1 VRQSVRPRWAPVR
14 ALLIVGCMLGVLL
27 PAVGAQA
34 QSATREDLAEVQ
46 SRLEDARAGLAD
58 VEGRQA
64 VTLGDLE
71 RSDARRIELEA
82 QLVAR
87 EAELASAEAALV
99 QAEQTLDATTQ
110 LLTVTRDRLIR
121 TRARLAERIEEF
133 KARAR
138 ASYMYG
144 GTADA
149 PSALLEVRDVS
160 EFSRALTYVT
170 TVLSGDRRV
179 VENVEE
185 LEAQVDAD
193 ADALAELQDRQ
204 REERAA
210 AETQRNAVAVLV
222 DEQRRLKA
230 EAEAEVERHRQILA
244 QLEADEQAHQDLI
257 AALDADSARLTA
269 ELQAAEAARAER
281 EAAREAAGRRAPA
294 APPPSGS
301 GAFQRPSGG
310 GVTSGFGYRVHPI
323 FGTSRLHTG
332 TDFGGAAGSPIY
344 AADSGVVVSAGTRG
358 GYGNATVI
366 DHGGG
371 VATLYAHQSRLGV
384 AAGQHV
390 SRGEVIGAVG
400 STGYSTGPHLH
411 FEVRVNGT
419 PVDPMG
425 YL

>member
-1 VRQSVRPRWAPVR
+1 VRPRRAPVR
-14 ALLIVGCMLGVLL
+14 VLLTVTCVLAALLPV
-27 PAVGAQA
+27 AAGAQA
-34 QSATREDLAEVQ
+34 QPATREDLAEVQ
-46 SRLEDARAGLAD
+46 GRLEDARAGLAA

-64 VTLGDLE
+64 VTLADLE
-71 RSDARRIELEA
+71 RSDARRAELEA

-87 EAELASAEAALV
+87 EAELATAEAALV
-99 QAEQTLDATTQ
+99 SAEQTLDATTQ
-110 LLTVTRDRLIR
+110 LLAATRDRLVR
-121 TRARLAERIEEF
+121 TRASLAERIAEF

-170 TVLSGDRRV
+170 TVLSGDRQV

-185 LEAQVDAD
+185 LEARVDAD
-193 ADALAELQDRQ
+193 ADTLAELQDRQ

-210 AETQRNAVAVLV
+210 AQTQRDAVAVLV
-222 DEQRRLKA
+222 EEQRRLEA

-244 QLEADEQAHQDLI
+244 QLEADERTHLDLI

-269 ELQAAEAARAER
+269 ELQAAEAAAAAQR
-281 EAAREAAGRRAPA
+281 AAREAAGRAPAPA
-294 APPPSGS
+294 AAPPSGS
-301 GAFQRPSGG
+301 GAFQRPTSGRL
-310 GVTSGFGYRVHPI
+310 TSGFGHRVHPI

-332 TDFGGAAGSPIY
+332 LDFGAPSGSPIY
-344 AADSGVVVSAGTRG
+344 AAESGVVVSAGTRG

-384 AAGQHV
+384 RAGQRV
-390 SRGEVIGAVG
+390 GRGEVIGAVG

-411 FEVRVNGT
+411 FEVRINGA

-425 YL
+425 HL